1 MSAGVLI
8 SYFDASSKA
17 FDYQSK
23 NPGARGVRVANLTRK
38 ASLIRRLERAARESL
53 VSVPICSVREGP
65 AERFATSTGFYN
77 AASMQAH
84 L

>member
-23 NPGARGVRVANLTRK
+23 TPGAKRVRVANLTRK
-38 ASLIRRLERAARESL
+38 APLTRGLEKLRRKRLFRPHLQHSR
-53 VSVPICSVREGP
+53 RP
-65 AERFATSTGFYN
+65 AQSAVAIATFYN
-77 AASMQAH
+77 AASMQADM
-84 L
+84 